1 MGSGCSV
8 GGGRGGSIIL
18 CGKQAS
24 KCGSLAA
31 AVVVAAVSDEE
42 PERKP
47 EEPECGMRRPENN
60 LLRNQ
65 LLHQQQ
71 QQQEFRGFRVAAK
84 SADKDE
90 LLSLHASSSSFA
102 EA

>member
-8 GGGRGGSIIL
+8 GGGRGGSIII

-24 KCGSLAA
+24 KCGNLAA
-31 AVVVAAVSDEE
+31 AVVVSAVSDEE

-47 EEPECGMRRPENN
+47 EEPEGGMRRCDNF
-60 LLRNQ
+60 LRNQ

-71 QQQEFRGFRVAAK
+71 QQEFRGFRAAAK

-90 LLSLHASSSSFA
+90 LLSLHASSSSYA

>member
-8 GGGRGGSIIL
+8 GGGRGGSIII

-31 AVVVAAVSDEE
+31 AVAVAAVSDEE
-42 PERKP
+42 PERKS
-47 EEPECGMRRPENN
+47 EEPECGMRRTEN

-71 QQQEFRGFRVAAK
+71 QQQEFRGYRAAAK

-90 LLSLHASSSSFA
+90 LLSLHASCSSFA

>member
-1 MGSGCSV
+1 
-8 GGGRGGSIIL
+8 
-18 CGKQAS
+18 
-24 KCGSLAA
+24 
-31 AVVVAAVSDEE
+31 
-42 PERKP
+42 
-47 EEPECGMRRPENN
+47 MRRPENN